1 MKRKFLITIMVLM
14 VSLSAMAQN
23 GLQINALFDGRFRK
37 SPKAVEIVV
46 TGKEANTIKLATYRS
61 LSLTDDDEASA
72 LMESLVVKDGVTAMD
87 KEVEYRGGKLYYG
100 FYTFTPIKEGKK
112 SQLNRYV
119 FYLNQ
124 NLHRNNPENKVTLI
138 YMEGWASAEYIKG
151 LIRK

>member
-14 VSLSAMAQN
+14 VSLAAMAQS

-46 TGKEANTIKLATYRS
+46 TGKEANTIKLTTYRS
-61 LSLTDDDEASA
+61 LSLTDDNEAA
-72 LMESLVVKDGVTAMD
+72 VLMESLVVKDGVTAID

-100 FYTFTPIKEGKK
+100 FYTLTPIKVGKK
-112 SQLNRYV
+112 SQLNRYI